1 MYFQKQL
8 NCGKK
13 YIGMNKVTQFVS
25 YEKMSKYVAN
35 IIEDIFKKSFR
46 MSFPKLVLPTGST
59 PLGLYEELVKRQLD
73 WSNITTFNLDEYI
86 INPNHLQS
94 YYNFMRMNLFDKT
107 NIYPNSYNFP
117 DRNTQAYEDKI
128 EEHGG
133 IIYAKSNT
141 PEFGAGGNTFN
152 DVFGATLNPW
162 DLTKSVAGSSGGS
175 AAALAS
181 GTAWLAH
188 GSDFGGSLRN
198 PASFCGVV
206 GLRPSPGRV
215 ANGPRP
221 LPFQNLG
228 VQGPMARNIA
238 DTALFLDAMVGFA
251 PLEPFSLPTPKNSF
265 FKASQ
270 ERRKPRKVAFSPTL
284 GFMPVHAEVKEI
296 FLQAALKFEKQGVIV
311 EEAHPDLEKV
321 IETFW
326 ILRSHLFAISMGEM
340 ARKNPD
346 KLKPE
351 LLENIEAG
359 FKISNQELI
368 GAEITRGQIYNTMA
382 NFFEEFDLLLAPATI
397 VPPFPIGQRYVEN
410 CSGTNFSNY
419 VEWLGIS
426 FPATLGSCPAISLP
440 AGTTIL
446 GLPVGIQ
453 LIGPNQGEANLLSAA
468 QILEDLIGRS
478 PTPISPREE
487 PKSTE

>member
-1 MYFQKQL
+1 MTQEQNTLINKSAVEIVELLRSKQITSL
-8 NCGKK
+8 ELLDILENQITKIDGKV
-13 YIGMNKVTQFVS
+13 N
-25 YEKMSKYVAN
+25 A
-35 IIEDIFKKSFR
+35 
-46 MSFPKLVLPTGST
+46 LPTLCLDRARDQAEQLTKLSPEKRGLLSGLPVVIKDLTPVSGVRFTSGST
-59 PLGLYEELVKRQLD
+59 LFEKNIAKESDILVER
-73 WSNITTFNLDEYI
+73 
-86 INPNHLQS
+86 
-94 YYNFMRMNLFDKT
+94 
-107 NIYPNSYNFP
+107 
-117 DRNTQAYEDKI
+117 I

-368 GAEITRGQIYNTMA
+368 DAEITRGQIYNTMA

-440 AGTTIL
+440 AGTTNL

-487 PKSTE
+487 PKSTK